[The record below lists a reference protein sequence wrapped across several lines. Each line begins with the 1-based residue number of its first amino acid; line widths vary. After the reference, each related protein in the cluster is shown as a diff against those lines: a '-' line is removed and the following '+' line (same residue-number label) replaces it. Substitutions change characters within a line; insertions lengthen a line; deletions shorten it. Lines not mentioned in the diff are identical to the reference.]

1 MDDKLT
7 IVGPGPSGESMA
19 VPGSVHIEALL
30 LMAKYDDQ
38 FRSLLLSDRVHALDE
53 SGIAFTESERRL
65 LHIIP
70 ALKLESGIGEFSM
83 RGITRE
89 SLPSWKEAAAVILL
103 IMTVLM
109 GTSCE
114 SGRGNNVKGIEP
126 DRCTEFRAS
135 DIAAFQD
142 GWCDNNTLRV
152 TATGVPPKNEKDTA
166 KRREG
171 AYRGAV
177 VMAKYTITRK
187 LSGDRIGAGGIID
200 EQEYHAEEKRFKAFL
215 NKVLDEGKVVGSI
228 WDEEDNCQV
237 IFQIQKTHLKKLVLM
252 SH

>member
-1 MDDKLT
+1 MDDRLT
-7 IVGPGPSGESMA
+7 IVGPEPSGISMA
-19 VPGSVHIEALL
+19 VPGNVNIEALL

-38 FRSLLLSDRVHALDE
+38 FRSLLLSDRVRALEE
-53 SGIAFTESERRL
+53 SGIRFTEPERRL
-65 LHIIP
+65 LLSVP
-70 ALKLESGIGEFSM
+70 SAKLESGIGEFCM

-114 SGRGNNVKGIEP
+114 SNRGSVKGKGADGCVEISKE
-126 DRCTEFRAS
+126 

-152 TATGVPPKNEKDTA
+152 TAAGGPPKNEKDTA

-171 AYRGAV
+171 AYRSAV
-177 VMAKYTITRK
+177 VMAKYRITGK

-200 EQEYHAEEKRFKAFL
+200 DREFHAEEKRFKAFL

-237 IFQIQKTHLKKLVLM
+237 IYQIQKTHLKKLVMM

>member
-7 IVGPGPSGESMA
+7 IVGPEPAGGSMA
-19 VPGSVHIEALL
+19 VPVSVNIEALL
-30 LMAKYDDQ
+30 LMAKYDAQ
-38 FRSLLLSDRVHALDE
+38 FRSLLLTDRIRALAE
-53 SGIAFTESERRL
+53 SGIGLTETERRL
-65 LHIIP
+65 LLIVP
-70 ALKLESGIGEFSM
+70 AAKLESGIEEFSM

-109 GTSCE
+109 GNSCE
-114 SGRGNNVKGIEP
+114 SIRGSARGKGADGCIEMSN
-126 DRCTEFRAS
+126 E

-152 TATGVPPKNEKDTA
+152 SATGVPPKNEKDTA

-177 VMAKYTITRK
+177 IMAKYRITGK

-200 EQEYHAEEKRFKAFL
+200 DREYHAEEKRFKAFL

-228 WDEEDNCQV
+228 WDDEDNCQV
-237 IFQIQKTHLKKLVLM
+237 IYQIRKTHLKKLVMM